1 MSRKQQCKVGNTLKV
16 RNREYEVLEVLPR
29 KFREHDLILCID
41 LRNGTR
47 ECFQRFDVDEN
58 VAICRTVYSDEYK
71 EFIIAE
77 HKKGTRGSDIAR
89 MLFKR
94 EDNIKPLPALQ
105 SYVSNYIARHI
116 KGGTNEKFKT

>member
-1 MSRKQQCKVGNTLKV
+1 MREKQRCEVGNILQL
-16 RNREYEVLEVLPR
+16 RNREYEVIEVLPR
-29 KFREHDLILCID
+29 KYKEHDLILCLD
-41 LRNGTR
+41 LRNGTK

-77 HKKGTRGSDIAR
+77 HKKGTRGSDIAK

-94 EDNIKPLPALQ
+94 TDNVKPLTSLQ
-105 SYVSNYIARHI
+105 SYVSNYISKH
-116 KGGTNEKFKT
+116 GGEYK